1 MRNAGRAR
9 GAQDPSRG
17 RIPQGRPSVP
27 PTWHGARIHNPSDT
41 PAGSPRA
48 GTAHPSG
55 RTGEQMA
62 NGDRRLSGGTGGINF
77 LLMLLVV
84 AAFGA
89 MVWLVMH
96 RGSDPADIE
105 LNVPAAATSDAG
117 ARIDE
122 SGDSGR

>member
-1 MRNAGRAR
+1 
-9 GAQDPSRG
+9 
-17 RIPQGRPSVP
+17 
-27 PTWHGARIHNPSDT
+27 
-41 PAGSPRA
+41 
-48 GTAHPSG
+48 
-55 RTGEQMA
+55 MA
-62 NGDRRLSGGTGGINF
+62 NGDRRLTGGTGGINF
-77 LLMLLVV
+77 FLMLLVL
-84 AAFGA
+84 AALGT

>member
-1 MRNAGRAR
+1 
-9 GAQDPSRG
+9 
-17 RIPQGRPSVP
+17 
-27 PTWHGARIHNPSDT
+27 
-41 PAGSPRA
+41 
-48 GTAHPSG
+48 
-55 RTGEQMA
+55 MA
-62 NGDRRLSGGTGGINF
+62 NGDTRITGGTGGTNF

-84 AAFGA
+84 VALGA